1 MKAITRNTVVPKILA
16 ANLSEEHDLKI
27 RAISVKYRAEYIT
40 VYDLQKS
47 IAFLAGEKTAD
58 AKDSGK
64 YSDTDSECLLFAG
77 FERGVL
83 NRLLDDFKTQSIRIP
98 LKAMYTPYN
107 RDWSFA
113 HLINELTEEHRRMIG
128 GVEQ

>member
-1 MKAITRNTVVPKILA
+1 MKAITRNIAAPKILA
-16 ANLSEEHDLKI
+16 ANLSDEHDSKI
-27 RAISVKYRAEYIT
+27 RDISVKYRAEYIA
-40 VYDLQKS
+40 VDDLRKS
-47 IAFLAGEKTAD
+47 IACIIGEKTAD

-64 YSDTDSECLLFAG
+64 YPDTDSECILFAG
-77 FERGVL
+77 FERGTL
-83 NRLLDDFKTQSIRIP
+83 NRMLDDFKAQSIRIP

-128 GVEQ
+128 GVQQ